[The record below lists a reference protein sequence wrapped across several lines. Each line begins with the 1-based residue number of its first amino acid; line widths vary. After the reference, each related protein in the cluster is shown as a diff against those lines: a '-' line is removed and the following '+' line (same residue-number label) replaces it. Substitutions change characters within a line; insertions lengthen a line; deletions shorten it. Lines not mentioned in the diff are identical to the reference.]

1 MHLFGDNLFVFLD
14 SDYQMP
20 SFSHKATV
28 IELNYVYKLSIKL
41 NLANNGIEK
50 QVYIRK

>member
-1 MHLFGDNLFVFLD
+1 MHLIGDNLFVFLD

-28 IELNYVYKLSIKL
+28 IKLYNVYKLSIKL
-41 NLANNGIEK
+41 NLANNGIKK
-50 QVYIRK
+50 QVHIR